1 MVTISRKELYEK
13 VWETPIVRLAQEY
26 GLSDGG
32 LAKICR
38 KHRIPKP
45 PRGYWAKK
53 AVGINMKRLPLPAG
67 ENVTITITPNP
78 HSQNVSRRKELAAS
92 MQNLEKAPIVVPD
105 RLSSP
110 HPLVKQSSEI
120 LSGLQS
126 NEIGIVNPPKEGCL
140 DISVSKESVRR
151 ALRIMDTIIKT
162 LEKHGFNVYLS
173 KGHTRTKI
181 KEVPISFRISEKL
194 ATRSKRPE
202 EHNLSGRYEF
212 GHSRFVEERA
222 PSGELALTIHEA
234 EGFYIYGCR
243 QNWKDGIKAKLEDR
257 IQSFID
263 GLVDVAAAKIE
274 KDRERAEEERRRMER
289 QRQLEEERLKRAEL
303 RRIYLEEEARV
314 NKLVSDAENWK
325 KSRIIREYIFE
336 TKRIAASGELTISF
350 EKPLSEW
357 LSWAHD
363 QADRLDP
370 LTPSPASILDEECP
384 EEEKRN
390 EYPYSRW

>member
-1 MVTISRKELYEK
+1 MAKITRKELYEK

-78 HSQNVSRRKELAAS
+78 YSQNVSKRKELAAS
-92 MQNLEKAPIVVPD
+92 MQNLEKEPIVVPD

-120 LSGLQS
+120 LNGLQP
-126 NEIGIVNPPKEGCL
+126 NHVGLVDPPKEGCL
-140 DISVSKESVRR
+140 DIVVSKASLRR
-151 ALRIMDTIIKT
+151 ALRIMDTIIKA
-162 LEKHGFNVYLS
+162 LEKQGFNVYLS

-181 KEVPISFRISEKL
+181 KDVPISFRISEKL
-194 ATRSKRPE
+194 ATRAKRPE
-202 EHNLSGRYEF
+202 EHDLSGRYEF
-212 GHSRFVEERA
+212 RHSLFVEERA
-222 PSGELALTIHEA
+222 PSGELTLTIHEA
-234 EGFYIYGCR
+234 EGFYIHGCR
-243 QNWKDGIKAKLEDR
+243 QNWKDGAKAKLEDR

-263 GLVDVAAAKIE
+263 GLVNVAAAKIE

-303 RRIYLEEEARV
+303 RRRYIEEQSRV

-325 KSRIIREYIFE
+325 KSRILREYIFE
-336 TKRIAASGELTISF
+336 IKRLAASGELALSF

-363 QADRLDP
+363 QADSLNP

-384 EEEKRN
+384 EEEKKN
-390 EYPYSRW
+390 PYSYSKW